1 MKKILPIFILLFL
14 FGQQVVKACDV
25 CKKNQPEI
33 LQDVTHGPGPSG
45 TIDYIIIWV
54 SAIIVG
60 ITLILSLKYLIK
72 PKESNSDH
80 IKNIVKNEGF

>member
-1 MKKILPIFILLFL
+1 MFILFFL

-33 LQDVTHGPGPSG
+33 LQNVTHGAGPSG
-45 TIDYIIIWV
+45 TLDYIIIWV
-54 SAIIVG
+54 SAVIVG
-60 ITLILSLKYLIK
+60 VTLFLSVKYLIK
-72 PKESNSDH
+72 PKENNADH

>member
-1 MKKILPIFILLFL
+1 MKKILAVFILFFL
-14 FGQQVVKACDV
+14 FGQQIVQACDV

-33 LQDVTHGPGPSG
+33 LQNVTHGAGPSG
-45 TIDYIIIWV
+45 TLDYIIIWV

-60 ITLILSLKYLIK
+60 TTLILSLKYLIK
-72 PKESNSDH
+72 PRENQPDH

>member
-1 MKKILPIFILLFL
+1 MKKILPIFILFFL
-14 FGQQVVKACDV
+14 FGQQIARACDV

-33 LQDVTHGPGPSG
+33 LQNVTHGPGPSG
-45 TIDYIIIWV
+45 TMDYIIIWV

-60 ITLILSLKYLIK
+60 ITLLLSLKYLIK
-72 PKESNSDH
+72 PKENNSDH